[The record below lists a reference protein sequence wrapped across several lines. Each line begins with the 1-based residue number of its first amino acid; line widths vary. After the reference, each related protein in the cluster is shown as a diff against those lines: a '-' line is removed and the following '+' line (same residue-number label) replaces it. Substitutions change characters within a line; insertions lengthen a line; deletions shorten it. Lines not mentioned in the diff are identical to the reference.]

1 MKLGLALSGG
11 AAYGYAHLG
20 VLRVLEKYGIKPD
33 IITGTSVGSLVGGG
47 IASGFTAEEF
57 INLALDLKWTD
68 IASLTIPKEGLVDL
82 EKLEQYINK
91 HFKVKKIQDTKIK
104 FAAVVT
110 DLVTAKGKIIKEGP
124 IAPAIRASCSIP
136 GIFTPAVIGGNLFV
150 DGGVID
156 NLPVEA
162 AREMGADFVIAVD
175 VLAGNRTDITTHRD
189 VFNLLGRS
197 WQVAIMNIERFKEGK
212 DGAAD
217 YTITPEIVGVGP
229 FDIHKKEDLINFG
242 ERSAEKLAPE
252 LIKILNEKG
261 SFMGMIKSIF
271 TRQL

>member
-1 MKLGLALSGG
+1 MKLGIALSGG

-33 IITGTSVGSLVGGG
+33 IITGTSVGSLVGGA
-47 IASGFTAEEF
+47 IASGYTAEEF
-57 INLALDLKWTD
+57 IKLALDLKWTD
-68 IASLTIPKEGLVDL
+68 IASITIPKEGLVDL

-136 GIFTPAVIGGNLFV
+136 GIFTPAVISGNIYV

-175 VLAGNRTDITTHRD
+175 VLAGNRTDITAHRD
-189 VFNLLGRS
+189 VFNLLWRS
-197 WQVAIMNIERFKEGK
+197 WQVAILNMEKYKEGR

-217 YTITPEIVGVGP
+217 FIITPEILGVGP